1 MVYHRKKDVKK
12 VSVTEQK
19 TRPETKPE
27 TGGGTAETATE
38 SPAKTRARPGFRRRG
53 RTAFDRQSRSRL
65 LLSAS
70 KAAGVGLLAF
80 LSAKAGFGTAYPFGS
95 ALAAGAPDKFLLP
108 SVLGAAAGAVLFTG
122 PVTAVKNVGA
132 ALLLFA
138 ARTAFSRLGFRRG
151 AALRNPLTVFFAV
164 LLAAGATGF
173 WTPVTPTVLLTFVGE
188 ALLTGVL
195 SVFYRRAFLAMA
207 GGTKPLLSS
216 PPDNIS
222 VWLTFGVALASV
234 SGVRLFGADLAFF
247 TAELLLPVFAF
258 VSGPYAAG
266 AAGVT
271 LGLILGFRAETG
283 YLAFSLPLTGFL
295 VSAVAGYGRA
305 PAAATAATVQLIFL
319 FLKGENAP
327 FFASAAVI
335 LFSSSVLLFLPEPW
349 LRALVAFL
357 RPLTAENTGEDANR
371 RLSLTLKNT
380 AWAATDVSDA
390 VRKVVSFEE
399 PEKTE
404 TQAARTAAVQNEVC
418 AGCPAYD
425 RCGEPTRSR
434 IDDAVR
440 RALLQEKME
449 EADLPER
456 LRVCCREKE
465 ALLASLRANRR
476 VWLTERESQ
485 EKLREL
491 RRLCVGAWTQAGRLL
506 SETAEAAANAGT
518 DDPYLA
524 ALAKDAFTL
533 SGVSVREVSAERT
546 KEGIRLIQA
555 LCPLLPDAL
564 PIPAVLDAL
573 YERTGIRFASPAVIS
588 ARGQGTIL
596 RLAEAGALTVHAVKR
611 VRAATGEEI
620 PGDAVS
626 RFYDGRGKYYCVLSD
641 GMGTGKTAALNAVMT
656 ASLFARLVKA
666 GLSPEGAIGAVN
678 TALLTKETEETL
690 STLDVVE
697 IDLFTG
703 QARFLKAGAAASAVR
718 QGSKTQVIEK
728 ASLPLGILPDAS
740 FAVTEAVF
748 SPGDLIL
755 MYSDGADR
763 VRPMRL
769 RTLLDAALTP
779 ESLADAMLGA
789 AVEASPIGRRDDVTV
804 VALEIRKTR
813 DAQTEKKTGSVD

>member
-19 TRPETKPE
+19 TRPETTPE
-27 TGGGTAETATE
+27 TGVGTEVPHTE
-38 SPAKTRARPGFRRRG
+38 KPEKTRARPGIRRRG
-53 RTAFDRQSRSRL
+53 RTAFDRQARSRK
-65 LLSAS
+65 LLSVG
-70 KAAGVGLLAF
+70 KAAGTGLLAF
-80 LSAKAGFGTAYPFGS
+80 LSANVGFQTAYPFGV
-95 ALAAGAPDKFLLP
+95 ALAAGVPDRFLLP
-108 SVLGAAAGAVLFTG
+108 SVLGAAAGAILFTG

-138 ARTAFSRLGFRRG
+138 ARTAYSKLGFRRG
-151 AALRNPLTVFFAV
+151 AALRDPLTAFFAA

-207 GGTKPLLSS
+207 GGTKPFLSS

-247 TAELLLPVFAF
+247 VAELLLPVFAF

-271 LGLILGFRAETG
+271 LGLILGFRADTG
-283 YLAFSLPLTGFL
+283 YLAFSLPLMGFL

-335 LFSSSVLLFLPEPW
+335 LFSASVLLFLPEPW
-349 LRALVAFL
+349 LRALVALL
-357 RPLTAENTGEDANR
+357 RPLTAENTGEGANA
-371 RLSLTLKNT
+371 RLSLALKNA

-390 VRKVVSFEE
+390 VKKVASFEE
-399 PEKTE
+399 PGKAE
-404 TQAARTAAVQNEVC
+404 TQAAMTEAVQNEVC

-425 RCGEPTRSR
+425 RCGEPTRGR
-434 IDDAVR
+434 IADAVR
-440 RALLQEKME
+440 RALLQEQMD

-465 ALLASLRANRR
+465 VLLSSLRANRR
-476 VWLTERESQ
+476 VWLTEREAQ
-485 EKLREL
+485 GKLREL
-491 RRLCVGAWTQAGRLL
+491 RRLCVGAWTQAGRLFA
-506 SETAEAAANAGT
+506 ETAEAAANAGT

-533 SGVSVREVSAERT
+533 SGVSVREISAERT
-546 KEGIRLIQA
+546 KERVHLLQA
-555 LCPLLPDAL
+555 LCPHLPDAL

-573 YERTGIRFASPAVIS
+573 YERTGIRFSAPAVVS
-588 ARGQGTIL
+588 VRGEGTIL
-596 RLAEAGALTVHAVKR
+596 RFAEEGALSVHAVKR
-611 VRAATGEEI
+611 VKPASGEGVC
-620 PGDAVS
+620 GDAVS
-626 RFYDGRGKYYCVLSD
+626 RFYDGKGNYFCVLSD
-641 GMGTGKTAALNAVMT
+641 GMGTGKSAALDAVMT

-678 TALLTKETEETL
+678 TALLSKETEETL
-690 STLDVVE
+690 STLDVLQ

-718 QGSKTQVIEK
+718 QGRKTQVIEK
-728 ASLPLGILPDAS
+728 ASLPLGILPDAE
-740 FAVTEAVF
+740 FAETGLTL
-748 SPGDLIL
+748 SPGDLVL

-804 VALEIRKTR
+804 VALEIRKVR
-813 DAQTEKKTGSVD
+813 DAQTNKKTGSVD